1 MTNEKH
7 DAGAVACILAEQE
20 KDSIGRYCLLC
31 YNESDMSDETEPG
44 STGIHMNER

>member
-7 DAGAVACILAEQE
+7 DAGAGTMVCILAEQE

-31 YNESDMSDETEPG
+31 YDIKYILESFLVS
-44 STGIHMNER
+44 SA